1 MRGWVEGSCVWRLSW
16 VSIMG
21 IDFVNLDWQKT
32 ASSCRSPMVAPDLK
46 PSLRV

>member
-32 ASSCRSPMVAPDLK
+32 AKSSHSR
-46 PSLRV
+46 

>member
-32 ASSCRSPMVAPDLK
+32 AKSGQLLTSER
-46 PSLRV
+46 RTI